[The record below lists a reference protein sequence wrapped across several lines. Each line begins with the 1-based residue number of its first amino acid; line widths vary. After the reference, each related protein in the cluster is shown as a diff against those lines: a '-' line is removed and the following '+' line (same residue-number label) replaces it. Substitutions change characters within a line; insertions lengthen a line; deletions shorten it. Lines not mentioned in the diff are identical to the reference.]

1 MTTRLLFHRM
11 VRTAMARFLFR
22 RRLSI
27 VAGQRKR
34 QGPMSFYTFLSY
46 FTGLYFIR
54 PDLDAAMLLRTAAL
68 VHLLDAI
75 LCGLIAGSSGRS
87 RVLWTL
93 AGFGLGIWA
102 LAALFLLPAQR
113 PPVDA
118 RDRPPF
124 ARPPPETG

>member
-1 MTTRLLFHRM
+1 
-11 VRTAMARFLFR
+11 
-22 RRLSI
+22 
-27 VAGQRKR
+27 
-34 QGPMSFYTFLSY
+34 MSFYTFLSY

-93 AGFGLGIWA
+93 AGFGFGIWA
-102 LAALFLLPAQR
+102 LAALFLLPARRR
-113 PPVDA
+113 PIDA
-118 RDRPPF
+118 G
-124 ARPPPETG
+124 TGSHSSCATT